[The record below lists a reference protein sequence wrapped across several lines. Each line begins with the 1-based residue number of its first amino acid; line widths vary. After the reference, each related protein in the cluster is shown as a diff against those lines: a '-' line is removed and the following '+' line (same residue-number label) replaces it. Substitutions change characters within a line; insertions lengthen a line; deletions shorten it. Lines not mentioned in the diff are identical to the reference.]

1 MKRTIN
7 IGWGNLKV
15 GIVLMLAIAGALWAT
30 LAGTGASLFE
40 AKTEFQCY
48 FPDVNG
54 LLSGSPVWMAGV
66 AVGNV
71 TRVRFANLD
80 TLHVVEVTCR
90 IKRSVWPMLTR
101 GTVVRLGTIGLIGDK
116 YVDIVPGPPSEA
128 VLAEGSII
136 PARDAGSATEM
147 FAEGQE
153 AIGETRELVRN
164 LDGVIGKMNRG
175 EGTLGQ
181 LAVNDEL
188 YVELTKLTTQLTQLS
203 AELQKNQERITG
215 SLEQTAQS
223 VATLTTRVEQNEGT
237 IGRLVNDPQLY
248 ENLTA
253 STARLDTIM
262 HKIDRAEG
270 SLGLLVNDTALYVE
284 VVELVDRV
292 NNLVSDIQRDPKKY
306 FKFSVF

>member
-40 AKTEFQCY
+40 PKAEFQCY
-48 FPDVNG
+48 FTDVNG
-54 LLSGSPVWMAGV
+54 LLPGSPVWMAGV
-66 AVGNV
+66 EVGNV
-71 TRVRFANLD
+71 TGVQFANLD
-80 TLHVVEVTCR
+80 EQKQVEVTCR
-90 IKRSVWPMLTR
+90 VKKSVWHIITE
-101 GTVVRLGTIGLIGDK
+101 GSVVQLGTIGLIGDK
-116 YVDIVPGPPSEA
+116 FLDIVPGPPENQPI
-128 VLAEGSII
+128 VQGSTI
-136 PARDAGSATEM
+136 PSRDAGSATEM
-147 FAEGQE
+147 FAEGEE
-153 AIGETRELVRN
+153 AIGEARELVKN

-181 LAVNDEL
+181 LAVNDTL
-188 YVELTKLTTQLTQLS
+188 YMELTSLAAQLTQLS
-203 AELQKNQERITG
+203 VGLQKNQERITT
-215 SLEQTAQS
+215 SLEQTSQS
-223 VATLTTRVEQNEGT
+223 VAALTERVEKSEGT
-237 IGRLVNDPQLY
+237 IGRLMNDPQLY
-248 ENLTA
+248 DNLAA

-270 SLGLLVNDTALYVE
+270 SMGLLVNDTALYVE

-306 FKFSVF
+306 FGFSIF